1 MSSSPV
7 EYSIARPAR
16 DPYKER
22 QAPWSEDAEQAVLS
36 AMLLDADA
44 VMRAAELLE
53 DSMFYREGHRRI
65 FRSMIAITERGAVVD
80 PLTLADELERRGELA
95 GAGGKE
101 YLGVLID
108 AVPTAANVEYH
119 ASIVR
124 EKAILRRVIETST
137 DLIGEAFEGRI
148 TAADLLDEAERRM
161 LQLAQSKSGD
171 RAVRLKEL
179 LWPAMERIE
188 ARQTAGVEM
197 TGIPSGFRDLDEM
210 TNGFQPGD
218 LVIIAARPSMGKT
231 SFVMNIAVNA
241 ALHEARKAKVL
252 VFSLE
257 MNKDSLVQRLLTSEA
272 RVDAQRLRKAQLRD
286 DDFVRLAR
294 AAGLLGQAT
303 LFIDDASNIGMLDI
317 RSRARRV
324 KAENGLDMIVV
335 DYLQFIQEPP
345 GAESR
350 VQAVSQISRLLK
362 ALAKELEVPVLA
374 LSQLS
379 RSTEQR
385 TGESRGRP
393 QLADL
398 RDSGAIEQ
406 DADLVMGIYRPEVYA
421 LKEAGDNGQPAQLP
435 PGIEGLAEII
445 ILKQRNGPTGTV
457 ELQFNK
463 QYTRFED
470 RTHRQAPPELA
481 GNATR
486 AMPLPPPRG

>member
-1 MSSSPV
+1 MSSSLA
-7 EYSIARPAR
+7 EFSTARPAR

-44 VMRAAELLE
+44 IMRASEIVEA
-53 DSMFYREGHRRI
+53 DMFYREGHRRI
-65 FRSMIAITERGAVVD
+65 FRAMLSITERGAVVD
-80 PLTLADELERRGELA
+80 VLTLADELERRGELA
-95 GAGGKE
+95 GSGGKE
-101 YLGVLID
+101 YLGILVD
-108 AVPTAANVEYH
+108 AVPTAANVEFH
-119 ASIVR
+119 AGIVR
-124 EKAILRRVIETST
+124 EKALLRRVIETST
-137 DLIGEAFEGRI
+137 DLIGEAFEGRL
-148 TAADLLDEAERRM
+148 TAVDLLDEAERRV
-161 LQLAQSKSGD
+161 LALSQNTGGD

-188 ARQTAGVEM
+188 ERQRGGQEM
-197 TGIPSGFRDLDEM
+197 TGVPSGFTDLDEM

-231 SFVMNIAVNA
+231 SFAMNIALNA
-241 ALHEARKAKVL
+241 ALDAKKKVL
-252 VFSLE
+252 IFSLE

-272 RVDAQRLRKAQLRD
+272 RVDAQRLRKAALRD

-294 AAGLLGQAT
+294 AAGLLGQAE
-303 LFIDDASNIGMLDI
+303 LMIDDASNIGMMDI

-324 KAENGLDMIVV
+324 KSETGLDMIVV

-406 DADLVMGIYRPEVYA
+406 DADLVMGIFRPEVYA
-421 LKEAGDNGQPAQLP
+421 LKEEGNNGAPAQIP
-435 PGIEGLAEII
+435 QNIDGLAEII

-457 ELQFNK
+457 ELTFQK
-463 QYTRFED
+463 QYTRFEN
-470 RTHRQAPPELA
+470 RSNRPSPPELA
-481 GNATR
+481 GSATR
-486 AMPLPPPRG
+486 SMPLPPPRG

>member
-1 MSSSPV
+1 MSSSPD
-7 EYSIARPAR
+7 EFSTARPAR

-65 FRSMIAITERGAVVD
+65 FRAMIAVTERGAVVD
-80 PLTLADELERRGELA
+80 PLTLADELDRRGELA
-95 GAGGKE
+95 AAGGKA
-101 YLGVLID
+101 YLGVLVD
-108 AVPTAANVEYH
+108 AIPTAANVESH
-119 ASIVR
+119 AMIVR

-161 LQLAQSKSGD
+161 LRLAQSKSGD

-188 ARQTAGVEM
+188 ARQQAGVQM
-197 TGIPSGFRDLDEM
+197 TGVPSGFADLDDM
-210 TNGFQPGD
+210 TNGFQAGD

-231 SFVMNIAVNA
+231 SFAMNIALNA
-241 ALHEARKAKVL
+241 ALDAKKKVL
-252 VFSLE
+252 IFSLE

-294 AAGLLGQAT
+294 AAGLLGQAE
-303 LFIDDASNIGMLDI
+303 LLIDDASNIGMLEI
-317 RSRARRV
+317 RSRARRA
-324 KAENGLDMIVV
+324 KAESGLDMIVV

-362 ALAKELEVPVLA
+362 SLAKELEVPVLA

-421 LKEAGDNGQPAQLP
+421 LKEAGESGQPPQLP

-445 ILKQRNGPTGTV
+445 LLKQRNGPVGTV
-457 ELQFNK
+457 ELTFQK
-463 QYTRFED
+463 QYTRFEN
-470 RTHRQAPPELA
+470 RSNRPAPPELA
-481 GNATR
+481 GSATR

>member
-7 EYSIARPAR
+7 EYSIARPTR

-22 QAPWSEDAEQAVLS
+22 HAPWSEDAEQAVLS

-65 FRSMIAITERGAVVD
+65 FRAMIAIAEKGGVVD
-80 PLTLADELERRGELA
+80 PLTLADELERRGELG

-101 YLGVLID
+101 YLGVLVD

-119 ASIVR
+119 AGIVR

-148 TAADLLDEAERRM
+148 TAADLLDEAERRV
-161 LQLAQSKSGD
+161 LALAQSKSGD

-188 ARQTAGVEM
+188 ARQQAGVQM
-197 TGIPSGFRDLDEM
+197 TGVPSGFTDLDEM
-210 TNGFQPGD
+210 TNGFQAGD

-231 SFVMNIAVNA
+231 SFVMNIALNA
-241 ALHEARKAKVL
+241 ALDAKKKVL
-252 VFSLE
+252 IFSLE

-294 AAGLLGQAT
+294 AAGLLGQAE
-303 LFIDDASNIGMLDI
+303 LLIDDASNIGMLDI

-324 KAENGLDMIVV
+324 KAEGGLDMIVV

-385 TGESRGRP
+385 TGDSRGRP

-421 LKEAGDNGQPAQLP
+421 LKEAGENGQPAQLP
-435 PGIEGLAEII
+435 PGVEGLAEII

-457 ELQFNK
+457 ELTFQK
-463 QYTRFED
+463 QYTRFEN
-470 RTHRQAPPELA
+470 RSNRQPPPELA

>member
-1 MSSSPV
+1 MSSSLA
-7 EYSIARPAR
+7 EFSTARPAR

-44 VMRAAELLE
+44 IMRASEIVEA
-53 DSMFYREGHRRI
+53 DMFYREGHRRI
-65 FRSMIAITERGAVVD
+65 FRAMLSITERGAVVD
-80 PLTLADELERRGELA
+80 VLTLADELERRGELA
-95 GAGGKE
+95 GSGGKE
-101 YLGVLID
+101 YLGILVD
-108 AVPTAANVEYH
+108 AVPTAANVEFH
-119 ASIVR
+119 AGIVR
-124 EKAILRRVIETST
+124 EKALLRRVIETST
-137 DLIGEAFEGRI
+137 DLIGEAFEGRL
-148 TAADLLDEAERRM
+148 TAVDLLDEAERRV
-161 LQLAQSKSGD
+161 LALSQNTGGD

-188 ARQTAGVEM
+188 ERQRGGQEM
-197 TGIPSGFRDLDEM
+197 TGVPSGFTDLDEM

-231 SFVMNIAVNA
+231 SFAMNIALNA
-241 ALHEARKAKVL
+241 ALDAKKKVL
-252 VFSLE
+252 IFSLE

-272 RVDAQRLRKAQLRD
+272 RVDAQRLRKAALRD

-294 AAGLLGQAT
+294 AAGLLGQAE
-303 LFIDDASNIGMLDI
+303 LLIDDASNIGMMDI

-324 KAENGLDMIVV
+324 KSETGLDMIVV

-406 DADLVMGIYRPEVYA
+406 DADLVMGIFRPEVYA
-421 LKEAGDNGQPAQLP
+421 LKEEGNNGAPAQIP
-435 PGIEGLAEII
+435 QNIDGLAEII

-457 ELQFNK
+457 ELTFQK
-463 QYTRFED
+463 QYTRFEN
-470 RTHRQAPPELA
+470 RTNRPAPPELS

-486 AMPLPPPRG
+486 SMPLPPPRG